1 MEKIFQEKVKRAQK
15 GDKEA
20 LLELIMDQNEEYYR
34 LAYAFMKNPDDA
46 LDVLEDMIL
55 KVYENIHHLKKTE
68 AFYSWSKTILVNS
81 CKGSLRKRKK
91 VIPFKELPEDPYE
104 EAYSEQEDLIAFES
118 HLSGLNPK
126 YQEVLRLRF
135 LLDMEYEK
143 IAQILEIPLG
153 TVKSR
158 IHTGLKR
165 LRERLGVASYE

>member
-1 MEKIFQEKVKRAQK
+1 MAYEKVKKAQK

-20 LLELIMDQNEEYYR
+20 LLELIMDQKEEYYR
-34 LAYAFMKNPDDA
+34 LAYAFMKNPEDA
-46 LDVLEDMIL
+46 LDALEDMIL
-55 KVYENIHHLKKTE
+55 KVYENVQGLRDPE
-68 AFYSWSKTILVNS
+68 AFYTWSKTILVNC
-81 CKGSLRKRKK
+81 CKGSLRKKKK
-91 VIPFKELPEDPYE
+91 VIPLKELPEEGYE
-104 EAYSEQEDLIAFES
+104 ESYSEQEELVDFES

>member
-1 MEKIFQEKVKRAQK
+1 MEKNFHEKVKRAQK

-20 LLELIMDQNEEYYR
+20 LLELIMEQKEDYYH
-34 LAYAFMKNPDDA
+34 LAYAFMKNPEDA

-55 KVYENIHHLKKTE
+55 KVYENIHRLKKAE
-68 AFYSWSKTILVNS
+68 AFYSWSNTILVNC
-81 CKGSLRKRKK
+81 CKGSLRKKKK
-91 VIPFKELPEDPYE
+91 VIPFKELPE
-104 EAYSEQEDLIAFES
+104 EAYVESFSEQDDLIAFES

-158 IHTGLKR
+158 IHTGLKK
-165 LRERLGVASYE
+165 LRERLGVAGYE